1 MWRNARSN
9 VGGLVWRGLLQV
21 CIGYGLVCSPAVG
34 AGVRRCCCGPASYHQ
49 SHHPME
55 RGLAF
60 RFFAIPLAGAPV
72 ASRCLPL
79 AFWKGAD
86 CMGRKKDGG
95 KGSRTSHVD
104 APLEAAVG
112 ANAVVYS
119 RGEVI
124 GGERYKGIELPL
136 GARLPGI
143 EAIDAEMLNVVG
155 RVADSLNDPTV
166 KGARFALKG
175 KGEAELREMWKALPV
190 EVRQAV
196 WVYWH
201 WEASR
206 KRYKDLPLGM
216 RYALSDIRRKLPIAG
231 GVMVVAENLRREEM
245 TRSAFERLEKYGE
258 DEDPMVRASA
268 VKATEA
274 LLDRVNGSGNGGR
287 GGGIT
292 INVDKMLMVNG
303 DDAGQ
308 SKLVRRMV
316 GGED

>member
-1 MWRNARSN
+1 
-9 VGGLVWRGLLQV
+9 
-21 CIGYGLVCSPAVG
+21 
-34 AGVRRCCCGPASYHQ
+34 
-49 SHHPME
+49 
-55 RGLAF
+55 
-60 RFFAIPLAGAPV
+60 
-72 ASRCLPL
+72 
-79 AFWKGAD
+79 
-86 CMGRKKDGG
+86 MGRKKDGG

>member
-1 MWRNARSN
+1 M
-9 VGGLVWRGLLQV
+9 
-21 CIGYGLVCSPAVG
+21 
-34 AGVRRCCCGPASYHQ
+34 
-49 SHHPME
+49 
-55 RGLAF
+55 
-60 RFFAIPLAGAPV
+60 
-72 ASRCLPL
+72 
-79 AFWKGAD
+79 
-86 CMGRKKDGG
+86 
-95 KGSRTSHVD
+95 D

-112 ANAVVYS
+112 AHAVEYA

-124 GGERYKGIELPL
+124 GGERYKGIELPV

-143 EAIDAEMLNVVG
+143 EAIDGEMLGIVEK
-155 RVADSLNDPTV
+155 VADAMNDPTV

-175 KGEAELREMWKALPV
+175 KTSGELKELWLGLPV

-201 WEASR
+201 WEAAR

-258 DEDPMVRASA
+258 DEDPMVRSAA

-274 LLDRVNGSGNGGR
+274 LLDRVNGGGSGGR

>member
-1 MWRNARSN
+1 
-9 VGGLVWRGLLQV
+9 
-21 CIGYGLVCSPAVG
+21 
-34 AGVRRCCCGPASYHQ
+34 
-49 SHHPME
+49 
-55 RGLAF
+55 
-60 RFFAIPLAGAPV
+60 
-72 ASRCLPL
+72 
-79 AFWKGAD
+79 
-86 CMGRKKDGG
+86 MGRKKDGG

-104 APLEAAVG
+104 TPLETAVG
-112 ANAVVYS
+112 AHAIVYK
-119 RGEVI
+119 RGEEVS
-124 GGERYKGIELPL
+124 GELYKGVELPF
-136 GARLPGI
+136 GTRLPSLG
-143 EAIDAEMLNVVG
+143 EIDEEMLKVVG
-155 RVADSLNDPTV
+155 CVAEALNDPTV

-175 KGEAELREMWKALPV
+175 KSAGELQEMWRGLPE
-190 EVRQAV
+190 EVRQVV

-201 WEASR
+201 WEAAR

-216 RYALSDIRRKLPIAG
+216 RYALSDIRRKIPIAG

-258 DEDPMVRASA
+258 DDDPMVRSAA

-274 LLDRVNGSGNGGR
+274 LLDRVNGSGSGGR

>member
-1 MWRNARSN
+1 
-9 VGGLVWRGLLQV
+9 
-21 CIGYGLVCSPAVG
+21 
-34 AGVRRCCCGPASYHQ
+34 
-49 SHHPME
+49 
-55 RGLAF
+55 
-60 RFFAIPLAGAPV
+60 
-72 ASRCLPL
+72 
-79 AFWKGAD
+79 
-86 CMGRKKDGG
+86 MGRKKDGG

-104 APLEAAVG
+104 TPLEAAVG
-112 ANAVVYS
+112 ANAYVVA
-119 RGEVI
+119 RGDEVS
-124 GGERYKGIELPL
+124 GERYKGVELPF
-136 GARLPGI
+136 GVRLPGLA
-143 EAIDAEMLNVVG
+143 AIDAEMLNVVG
-155 RVADSLNDPTV
+155 YVADAMNDPTV

-175 KGEAELREMWKALPV
+175 KSAGELKALWKGLPD
-190 EVRQAV
+190 EVRRLV

-201 WEASR
+201 WEAAR

-274 LLDRVNGSGNGGR
+274 LLDRVNGAGGGGGR
-287 GGGIT
+287 GGIT